1 MELFWFTF
9 QRQLIAE
16 KGSVQLMLVQLHIKQ
31 YLRFIYFIVVMMP
44 LLVDII
50 LPVLLSER
58 CARLCCGQC
67 RRPECGGPGR
77 AAAAQRAV

>member
-1 MELFWFTF
+1 MFWFTF

-16 KGSVQLMLVQLHIKQ
+16 KGSVQLLVQLHIKQ
-31 YLRFIYFIVVMMP
+31 YLRCIYFIVLMKP
-44 LLVDII
+44 LLVDTII
-50 LPVLLSER
+50 LPVPYSPAER